1 MRRVYKLV
9 SRDRAKPVERVNQ
22 ERDIG
27 QLIKRL
33 DMLDDRLDNID
44 SIVTSLVERVMGRPL
59 VIEVTCPNCG
69 QTVQVNVTSS
79 VRLRGKE

>member
-1 MRRVYKLV
+1 MV
-9 SRDRAKPVERVNQ
+9 SQDRTKSGEQ
-22 ERDIG
+22 GKQDRDIG

-33 DMLDDRLDNID
+33 DMLDERLDNMD
-44 SIVTSLVERVMGRPL
+44 SIVTSLIERVMARPL

-69 QTVQVNVTSS
+69 QTVQINVTSG

>member
-1 MRRVYKLV
+1 MV
-9 SRDRAKPVERVNQ
+9 SQDRTRPVGRINQ
-22 ERDIG
+22 DRDIG

-33 DMLDDRLDNID
+33 DMLDERLDNMD

-59 VIEVTCPNCG
+59 VMEVTCPNCG
-69 QTVQVNVTSS
+69 QTIEVNVTSG

>member
-1 MRRVYKLV
+1 LV
-9 SRDRAKPVERVNQ
+9 SQDRTKIGRQVNQ
-22 ERDIG
+22 DREVG

-33 DMLDDRLDNID
+33 DMLDERLDNID
-44 SIVTSLVERVMGRPL
+44 SVVTSLVERVMGRPL

-69 QTVQVNVTSS
+69 QTVQINVTSG

>member
-1 MRRVYKLV
+1 MV
-9 SRDRAKPVERVNQ
+9 SQDRAKLSKQVNQ
-22 ERDIG
+22 GRDIE

-33 DMLDDRLDNID
+33 DMLDERLDNID
-44 SIVTSLVERVMGRPL
+44 SIVTSLIERVMGRPL

-69 QTVQVNVTSS
+69 QTVQINVTSG

>member
-1 MRRVYKLV
+1 LV
-9 SRDRAKPVERVNQ
+9 SQDRADSGKQVKQ

-33 DMLDDRLDNID
+33 DMLDDRLDNMD
-44 SIVTSLVERVMGRPL
+44 SIVTSLIERVMGRPL
-59 VIEVTCPNCG
+59 VLEVTCPNCG
-69 QTVQVNVTSS
+69 QTVQVHITSG

>member
-1 MRRVYKLV
+1 LV
-9 SRDRAKPVERVNQ
+9 SQDRAEPGKQVKQ
-22 ERDIG
+22 DRDMG

-33 DMLDDRLDNID
+33 DMLDERLDNMD

-69 QTVQVNVTSS
+69 QTIQINVTSG
-79 VRLRGKE
+79 VRLRGNE

>member
-1 MRRVYKLV
+1 LV
-9 SRDRAKPVERVNQ
+9 SQDRADSGKQAKQ

-44 SIVTSLVERVMGRPL
+44 SIVTSLIERVMGRPL
-59 VIEVTCPNCG
+59 VMEITCPNCG
-69 QTVQVNVTSS
+69 QTVQVHITSG

>member
-1 MRRVYKLV
+1 MV
-9 SRDRAKPVERVNQ
+9 SQDRTDSGRQVKQ

-33 DMLDDRLDNID
+33 DMLDDRLDNMD
-44 SIVTSLVERVMGRPL
+44 SIVTSLIERVMGRPL
-59 VIEVTCPNCG
+59 VMEITCPNCG
-69 QTVQVNVTSS
+69 QTVQVHITSG

>member
-1 MRRVYKLV
+1 MV
-9 SRDRAKPVERVNQ
+9 SQDRAKLGRQVTQ

-33 DMLDDRLDNID
+33 DMLDERLDSID
-44 SIVTSLVERVMGRPL
+44 SIVTSLIERVMGRPL
-59 VIEVTCPNCG
+59 VIEVICPNCG
-69 QTVQVNVTSS
+69 QTVQINVTSG